1 MTPYFTF
8 AGFSGSGKTTLAT
21 KVIKYLS
28 DKGYKIAAL
37 KHDGHKFQMDKEGK
51 DTYRLKEAGAK
62 CIAISSAE
70 KYALISESG
79 HRLSFKE
86 LMKILPEGIDI
97 IIGEGFKDNEIPKII
112 VHRKD
117 NGKERPCSEDS
128 FVIAAATDEPEIFK
142 DLEHI
147 FDINDY
153 EKIAL
158 FIEGRFLKNDQK

>member
-1 MTPYFTF
+1 
-8 AGFSGSGKTTLAT
+8 
-21 KVIKYLS
+21 
-28 DKGYKIAAL
+28 
-37 KHDGHKFQMDKEGK
+37 
-51 DTYRLKEAGAK
+51 
-62 CIAISSAE
+62 
-70 KYALISESG
+70 
-79 HRLSFKE
+79 
-86 LMKILPEGIDI
+86 MKILPEGIDI